1 MLTLVKRLALPLL
14 ALLLSVIPSVVRAQ
28 ETNAARA
35 PWKVGLA
42 QTKITPTQPLLLA
55 GYASRNKPY
64 EKVVGDLYVKA
75 MALEDA
81 EGHRGVFVT
90 CDLIGFSTDVVE
102 PICERVGKQTGLK
115 REQIVIAASHTHT
128 GPQIR
133 LKGPAKGEKG
143 AGEALR
149 NVEYTRQFQDK
160 AVEIVV
166 QALGRLEPARLS
178 WGGGVIDFAM
188 NRREFTPRGVILG
201 VNPRGLTDRGVPV
214 LRVDGPDGRP
224 RAVLFG
230 TAVHGTT
237 LGPNCYDVCGD
248 FPGFA
253 QEYLQERYPKAQVM
267 YMLGCAGDTNPYP
280 RMTGD
285 NAKDMEYARR
295 HGKALADEVSRVL
308 DTKLRPVGGPLRI
321 AFDRVDLPLLGHRGR
336 PDLEKLAADKKHPQS
351 KDAAQLLA
359 KVDRGEKLRTH
370 YTCPVTVWQFGN
382 DLTLVGLSGEIVV
395 DYVQLLEK
403 ALGPNRLWVAAYCND
418 VFGYLPSARVLG
430 EGGYETRG
438 VYSGDVFH
446 AAAEGV
452 LVQKVIELARKVGRE
467 LGK

>member
-1 MLTLVKRLALPLL
+1 MFALVKRFTAPLL
-14 ALLLSVIPSVVRAQ
+14 AMLLGAIPSAVRAQ
-28 ETNAARA
+28 DAKTTGA

-42 QTKITPTQPLLLA
+42 QAKITPTQPLMLA

-64 EKVVGDLYVKA
+64 EKIAGDLYVKA

-81 EGHRGVFVT
+81 DGHRGVFVT
-90 CDLIGFSTDVVE
+90 CDLIGFSPDVVE
-102 PICERVGKQTGLK
+102 PICERIGKQTGLK
-115 REQIVIAASHTHT
+115 REQIVLAASHVHT

-160 AVEIVV
+160 AVEVIV

-178 WGGGVIDFAM
+178 WGGGIIDFAM

-214 LRVDGPDGRP
+214 LRVNGPDGRL

-237 LGPNCYDVCGD
+237 LGTNCYDVCGD
-248 FPGFA
+248 FAGFA
-253 QEYLQERYPKAQVM
+253 QEYLQERYPKAQAM

-295 HGKALADEVSRVL
+295 HGKVLADEVSRVL

-321 AFDRVDLPLLGHRGR
+321 AFDRVDLPLLGHRSR
-336 PDLEKLAADKKHPQS
+336 PDLQKLAEEKKNPQS
-351 KDAAQLLA
+351 KEAAQLLA
-359 KVDRGEKLRTH
+359 KLDRGEKPRTH

-382 DLTLVGLSGEIVV
+382 DLTLVGLSGEIVI
-395 DYVQLLEK
+395 DYVPLLEK
-403 ALGPNRLWVAAYCND
+403 ALGPNRLWVVAYCND
-418 VFGYLPSARVLG
+418 VYGYLPSARLLG

-438 VYSGDVFH
+438 VYSGDVFD

-452 LVQKVIELARKVGRE
+452 LVQKVTELAGKAGRD